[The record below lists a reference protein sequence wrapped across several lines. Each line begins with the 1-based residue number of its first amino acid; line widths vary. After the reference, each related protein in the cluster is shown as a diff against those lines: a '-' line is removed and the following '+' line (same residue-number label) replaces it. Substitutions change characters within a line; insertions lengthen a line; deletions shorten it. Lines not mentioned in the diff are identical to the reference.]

1 MKHERLKTGHQCL
14 ECPQKS
20 FRFLIVTA
28 VSKGFLVAIASGTL
42 YTDIRY
48 AITPCADTAHTPT
61 RVKELAAMK
70 RFIVLA
76 PLTFLCPALRAFSR
90 MWVKQRPRPAATWYA
105 PIRIDN
111 MKKPLWVQRCT

>member
-20 FRFLIVTA
+20 FRFLIVPA
-28 VSKGFLVAIASGTL
+28 ASKGFLVAIASGTL
-42 YTDIRY
+42 YTDTCY
-48 AITPCADTAHTPT
+48 AVTPCADTAHTPE

-76 PLTFLCPALRAFSR
+76 LLTFLCLALRASTR
-90 MWVKQRPRPAATWYA
+90 M
-105 PIRIDN
+105 
-111 MKKPLWVQRCT
+111 